1 MAGRTKD
8 IDGEFCYP
16 KADTWVICF
25 ANDEKLQ
32 PMSWVE
38 VSQTQCLGTPW
49 TVIEYYTNPEE
60 WVDRLAEFEIYP
72 LPSDMLEDEQ

>member
-1 MAGRTKD
+1 MPQA
-8 IDGEFCYP
+8 
-16 KADTWVICF
+16 
-25 ANDEKLQ
+25 
-32 PMSWVE
+32 WVE
-38 VSQTQCLGTPW
+38 VSQAQCLGTPW